1 MKDITLNFGAIQET
15 VSRLIA
21 SSILNESKNNILNS
35 FTKKIKSK
43 PILLKQ
49 YYIFENF
56 KNCKPFE
63 NKTRLAERFINQNL
77 NIIKEHNWKAVKVA
91 NRELRISLLE
101 NTHVEATKGENTE
114 LFNNIQNLI
123 ESVTTPNYLNINKAE
138 YSYDYLLNFLTRS
151 LLNEGTKS
159 KEIKDNPNINW
170 KYVTKL
176 AINNFEERF
185 EHLNESDK
193 KIFSML
199 ISEDSSKKE
208 NFINDI
214 KDDNEKMITAL
225 LEKEIKVSNK
235 ENIQILE
242 DFQQKMESKNNEHIS
257 QNDILIA
264 YNELNEQLK
273 TL

>member
-15 VSRLIA
+15 VNRLIA

-35 FTKKIKSK
+35 FTKKIKSN
-43 PILLKQ
+43 PVLLKQ

-77 NIIKEHNWKAVKVA
+77 NIIKEHNWKEIKNA

-123 ESVTTPNYLNINKAE
+123 ESTTTPGYLNVNKSE
-138 YSYDYLLNFLTRS
+138 LSYDYLLNFLTRKPLS
-151 LLNEGTKS
+151 ESAKS

-170 KYVTKL
+170 RYVTKL
-176 AINNFEERF
+176 AVNNFEERF
-185 EHLNESDK
+185 EHLKESEK

-214 KDDNEKMITAL
+214 KDENINLITTLLESEIKKGNNENVAL
-225 LEKEIKVSNK
+225 LETFKNK
-235 ENIQILE
+235 MMNG
-242 DFQQKMESKNNEHIS
+242 KNDNIS
-257 QNDILIA
+257 QNDIIIA

-273 TL
+273 EF